1 MTRDPA
7 SPSDGPTRR
16 ALISVSDRTGLA
28 DFARGLC
35 RLGWELVA
43 SRGTAGALAAA
54 GLAVTDAADYT
65 GSPPMLGHRVVTLH
79 PRLHGGILA
88 DRDDPAHQSD
98 LDAHGIDPID
108 LVVVNLYPF
117 ADRPGTETID
127 VGGPALVRA
136 AAKNCAHVGVVTD
149 PSDYAEVLAELEA
162 AGNLSDATRRRLARR
177 AFALTAA
184 YDTAIT
190 TWLDQPAPV
199 PAASAPAPD
208 VTAAVLEPPAAVR
221 EPPADAPGPAT
232 SSPASDVTA
241 AMPAL
246 VPASSGP
253 ATSSPASDV
262 TAAMP
267 ALVPASS
274 RPAPSEPGADDDSLP
289 PALHLTLERAAE
301 LRYGENPHQ
310 RAARY
315 RRAGRG
321 GFWDGVVQHGGLPLS
336 YLNLLDAAAAWR
348 LACDLGPDPAAVIV
362 KHANPCGAATAE
374 DLAAAYDR
382 AYRCDP
388 RSAFGGIVA
397 FNRAVDS
404 TLAEAMAAAAQADV
418 VIAPGYTPE
427 AVERLTARR
436 QNTRLLQA
444 PAGPA
449 QLPPTSPAPAQHDP
463 AQAPRTSP
471 AQPSPTTAQPSP
483 AQAPAGSSEPP
494 TGPSDSL
501 DLVVRSLGSDGADV
515 LVQDAPRFDSHP
527 ADWTVV
533 TARRPS
539 ESEMADAA
547 FAWKVCAHTA
557 SNAVVLAR
565 DRTAWGI
572 GAGQQNRV
580 EAGLLA
586 AARARGRA
594 AGGACASDGFYP
606 FADGLQAAAD
616 AGAAVVV
623 QPGGSVN
630 DETVIAAADRLGL
643 SMLLTGE
650 RQFRH

>member
-1 MTRDPA
+1 MTRDPPAPDSCRRESSA
-7 SPSDGPTRR
+7 SPSDGIPRR
-16 ALISVSDRTGLA
+16 ALISVFDKTGLV

-54 GLAVTDAADYT
+54 GVPAADAADYT

-162 AGNLSDATRRRLARR
+162 SGNLSDATRRRLARR

-190 TWLDQPAPV
+190 AWLDQPA
-199 PAASAPAPD
+199 SAP
-208 VTAAVLEPPAAVR
+208 
-221 EPPADAPGPAT
+221 G
-232 SSPASDVTA
+232 
-241 AMPAL
+241 
-246 VPASSGP
+246 
-253 ATSSPASDV
+253 
-262 TAAMP
+262 
-267 ALVPASS
+267 
-274 RPAPSEPGADDDSLP
+274 DDSLP
-289 PALHLTLERAAE
+289 PALHLTLERASE

-348 LACDLGPDPAAVIV
+348 LACDMGPDPAAVIV
-362 KHANPCGAATAE
+362 KHANACGAATAE
-374 DLAAAYDR
+374 DLDAAYDR

-397 FNRAVDS
+397 FNRVVDY

-436 QNTRLLQA
+436 QNTRLLQ
-444 PAGPA
+444 
-449 QLPPTSPAPAQHDP
+449 
-463 AQAPRTSP
+463 
-471 AQPSPTTAQPSP
+471 
-483 AQAPAGSSEPP
+483 PP

-501 DLVVRSLGSDGADV
+501 DLVVRSLGPDGADV
-515 LVQDAPRFDSHP
+515 LVQDAPRFDSDP
-527 ADWTVV
+527 SDWTVV
-533 TARRPS
+533 TARRPT
-539 ESEMADAA
+539 ESELADAA

>member
-1 MTRDPA
+1 MP
-7 SPSDGPTRR
+7 RR

-28 DFARGLC
+28 DFARGLSE
-35 RLGWELVA
+35 LGWELIA
-43 SRGTAGALAAA
+43 SRGTARALADA
-54 GLAVTDAADYT
+54 GLAVTDAADHT

-88 DRDDPAHQSD
+88 DRDDPAHRAD

-149 PSDYAEVLAELEA
+149 PSDYAEVLAELET
-162 AGNLSDATRRRLARR
+162 AGDLSEDTRRRLARR

-184 YDTAIT
+184 YDAAIAA
-190 TWLDQPAPV
+190 WLDQPAP
-199 PAASAPAPD
+199 ASA
-208 VTAAVLEPPAAVR
+208 E
-221 EPPADAPGPAT
+221 
-232 SSPASDVTA
+232 
-241 AMPAL
+241 
-246 VPASSGP
+246 
-253 ATSSPASDV
+253 
-262 TAAMP
+262 
-267 ALVPASS
+267 
-274 RPAPSEPGADDDSLP
+274 DSLP
-289 PALHLTLERAAE
+289 PALHLTLERASE

-315 RRAGRG
+315 RRAGCG

-362 KHANPCGAATAE
+362 KHTNPCGAAAAD
-374 DLAAAYDR
+374 DLADAYDR

-397 FNRAVDS
+397 ANRVIDSAV
-404 TLAEAMAAAAQADV
+404 AEAMAAAAQADV
-418 VIAPGYTPE
+418 VIAPGYAPE

-436 QNTRLLQA
+436 SNTRLLQA
-444 PAGPA
+444 PA
-449 QLPPTSPAPAQHDP
+449 DP
-463 AQAPRTSP
+463 A
-471 AQPSPTTAQPSP
+471 
-483 AQAPAGSSEPP
+483 EPP

-501 DLVVRSLGSDGADV
+501 GLVVRSLGPDGADV
-515 LVQDAPRFDSHP
+515 LVQDAPRFDSDP

-533 TARRPS
+533 TARQPA
-539 ESEMADAA
+539 ESELADAA
-547 FAWKVCAHTA
+547 FAWRVCAHTA

-643 SMLLTGE
+643 SMLFTGE

>member
-1 MTRDPA
+1 MNA
-7 SPSDGPTRR
+7 SRRDGPTRR
-16 ALISVSDRTGLA
+16 ALISVSDRTGLV
-28 DFARGLC
+28 DFARGLD
-35 RLGWELVA
+35 RLGWALIA
-43 SRGTAGALAAA
+43 SRGTARALADA
-54 GLAVTDAADYT
+54 GLSVTDAADYT

-88 DRDDPAHQSD
+88 DRADPAHQAD

-108 LVVVNLYPF
+108 LVAVNLYPF
-117 ADRPGTETID
+117 ADRPGAETID

-136 AAKNCAHVGVVTD
+136 AAKNWAHVGVVTD
-149 PSDYAEVLAELEA
+149 PADYPEVLAELEA
-162 AGNLSDATRRRLARR
+162 AGELSAATRRRLARQ

-184 YDTAIT
+184 YDAAIG
-190 TWLDQPAPV
+190 TWLDQTAPAPAA
-199 PAASAPAPD
+199 PPDLSAGPAAADSDPFAAASADPASAATASADPDPASFVAASDPAAPD
-208 VTAAVLEPPAAVR
+208 ASANSLPAAI
-221 EPPADAPGPAT
+221 GF
-232 SSPASDVTA
+232 
-241 AMPAL
+241 
-246 VPASSGP
+246 
-253 ATSSPASDV
+253 
-262 TAAMP
+262 
-267 ALVPASS
+267 
-274 RPAPSEPGADDDSLP
+274 
-289 PALHLTLERAAE
+289 TLERASE

-315 RRAGRG
+315 RRAGRS

-348 LACDLGPDPAAVIV
+348 LACDLGPDPAVVIV
-362 KHANPCGAATAE
+362 KHANPCGAAAAN
-374 DLAAAYDR
+374 DLTAAYDR

-397 FNRAVDS
+397 ANRVIDEA
-404 TLAEAMAAAAQADV
+404 TAEAMVAAAQADV
-418 VIAPGYTPE
+418 VIAPGYAPA
-427 AVERLTARR
+427 AVERLAARR
-436 QNTRLLQA
+436 QNTRILQA
-444 PAGPA
+444 PA
-449 QLPPTSPAPAQHDP
+449 SPASTDS
-463 AQAPRTSP
+463 AQAPTDRLQPDPAGTVSASP
-471 AQPSPTTAQPSP
+471 AS
-483 AQAPAGSSEPP
+483 
-494 TGPSDSL
+494 SDSSRPGPAPPGAQFPASPRPPL
-501 DLVVRSLGSDGADV
+501 DLVVRSLGPDGADL
-515 LVQDAPRFDSHP
+515 LVQDAPRFDSDP
-527 ADWTVV
+527 ADWTVI
-533 TARRPS
+533 TARRPT

-547 FAWKVCAHTA
+547 FAWRVCAHTA

-594 AGGACASDGFYP
+594 AGGVCASDGFYP

-643 SMLLTGE
+643 AMLFTGE